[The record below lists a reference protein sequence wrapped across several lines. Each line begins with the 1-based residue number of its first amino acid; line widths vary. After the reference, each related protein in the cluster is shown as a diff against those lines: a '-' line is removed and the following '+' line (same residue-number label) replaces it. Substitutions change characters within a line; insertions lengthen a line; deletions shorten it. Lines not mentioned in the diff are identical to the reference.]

1 MAKCVVCGK
10 MFAAKVTTV
19 EGCPECPECKKR
31 AETIIDAVFERQIA
45 PIICALRKRVSLV
58 K

>member
-10 MFAAKVTTV
+10 MFVAKVV
-19 EGCPECPECKKR
+19 AVKGCPECPECKER
-31 AETIIDAVFERQIA
+31 AETIMNAVFERQIA
-45 PIICALRKRVSLV
+45 PIICALRKRVSFV